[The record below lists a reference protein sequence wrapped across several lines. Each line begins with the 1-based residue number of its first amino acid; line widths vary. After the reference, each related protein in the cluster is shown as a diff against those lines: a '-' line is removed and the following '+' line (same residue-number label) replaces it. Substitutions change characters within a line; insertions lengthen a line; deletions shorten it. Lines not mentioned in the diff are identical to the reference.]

1 MSADDEPVVRGN
13 LGGVT
18 RQRQRLKP
26 AIDYPFPEAFTTP
39 TDDVKVAVNRGSG
52 SEFAQNYRIAAL
64 DYTDW
69 VNAGRPERI
78 FVAFARGIG
87 LTRNN
92 CANYALN

>member
-69 VNAGRPERI
+69 VNAGRPQRT
-78 FVAFARGIG
+78 FPGVCARNRSYPI
-87 LTRNN
+87 N